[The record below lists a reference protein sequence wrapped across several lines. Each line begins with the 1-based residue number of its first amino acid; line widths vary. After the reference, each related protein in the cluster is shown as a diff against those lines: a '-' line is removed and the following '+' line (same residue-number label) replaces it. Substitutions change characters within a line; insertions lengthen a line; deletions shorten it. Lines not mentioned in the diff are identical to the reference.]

1 MKNLVLL
8 LATTL
13 LLQSDL
19 RSQDNTS
26 LVSQSNP
33 GISLIPQPVQLSRNT
48 GVYRLPD
55 PVTIA
60 ASTNDKAVAFVA
72 KQLAARL
79 SNTKGNVSIEYS
91 NKPAAIRLV
100 TLSKQ
105 DLAIGKEG
113 YYLSVTPETGVEIRA
128 NTATGLFYGT
138 QTLLQLLPNAVAGKT
153 IADNVQW
160 DIPAV
165 SIKDYPRFAWRGM
178 LMDVARH
185 FFTKEQV
192 KQFIDNMVTF
202 KFNILQLHLSD
213 DQGWRVEIKR
223 LPRLTEIG
231 AWRAERTGRWGE
243 FTKPSPDEPK
253 TYGGFYTQDDIKE
266 LVQYA
271 AERHVSI
278 LPEIDVPGHSLAAI
292 AAYPDLT
299 CTPGQYQVSSGERI
313 MVWDK
318 GTFYALQDN
327 NLCPINERVYS
338 FLDTVFT
345 EIAELFPFPYIHMGG
360 DECYKGFWDKNKE
373 VQQFMRKQKLK
384 DANELQSY
392 FVKRVEKIIQSKGK
406 RLMGW
411 DEILEG
417 GLAPNATVMSWH
429 GIKGGIEAARQ
440 GHQVVMAP
448 NTFAYLDLYQGD
460 AIAEPPTYSM
470 LRLNKVYEFNPMPPG
485 VDSSMILGGQCN
497 LWAERL
503 HTMRHAEYMLWP
515 RGLAIS
521 ESVWSQPSA
530 KNWPNFIS
538 RVENQFNRFDLTVV
552 NYSRSMYDPI
562 FKAGKDSNDSLQITL
577 STEIEGLDIFYSFDE
592 MFPDQFYPKY
602 INPLSA
608 PKGAAN
614 LRVVTYR
621 NGKPVGKQIKM
632 PLSELKKR
640 AGIKEQTTE

>member
-1 MKNLVLL
+1 MKSLVLL
-8 LATTL
+8 FATTL
-13 LLQSDL
+13 LLLSGL
-19 RSQDNTS
+19 KSQES
-26 LVSQSNP
+26 SN
-33 GISLIPQPVQLSRNT
+33 ISLIPQPVSVARGTGFYQLK
-48 GVYRLPD
+48 D
-55 PVTIA
+55 PLIISA
-60 ASTNDKAVAFVA
+60 PPQNDSVKFVA
-72 KQLAARL
+72 NFLSNRL
-79 SNTKGNVSIEYS
+79 VNTKGGWVSTEFS
-91 NKPAAIRLV
+91 ESAGKAPIRLQ
-100 TLSKQ
+100 LLPKE
-105 DLAIGKEG
+105 DNEIGKEG
-113 YYLSVTPETGVEIRA
+113 YHLSVSEENGVLITA
-128 NTATGLFYGT
+128 NTSTGLFYGV
-138 QTLLQLLPNAVAGKT
+138 QTLLQLLPTAAAGHT
-153 IADNVQW
+153 VVEGVQW
-160 DIPAV
+160 QIPAV
-165 SIKDYPRFAWRGM
+165 TIKDYPRFKWRGM

-192 KQFIDNMVTF
+192 KQFIDNMATF
-202 KFNILQLHLSD
+202 KFNMLHLHLSD
-213 DQGWRVEIKR
+213 DQAWRVEIKR
-223 LPRLTEIG
+223 LPRLTEVG

-253 TYGGFYTQDDIKE
+253 TYGGFYTHDDIKE
-266 LVQYA
+266 LVKYA
-271 AERHVSI
+271 AERNVTI

-292 AAYPDLT
+292 AAYPNLT
-299 CTPGQYQVSSGERI
+299 CTPGTYQVSSGERI

-345 EIAELFPFPYIHMGG
+345 EIAELFPFQYIHMGG
-360 DECYKGFWDKNKE
+360 DECYKGFWEKNKQ
-373 VQQFMRKQKLK
+373 VQAFMKKQGLK

-411 DEILEG
+411 DEILHG
-417 GLAPNATVMSWH
+417 GLPPDATVMSWQ
-429 GIKGGIEAARQ
+429 GMKGGIEAAKQ
-440 GHQVVMAP
+440 GHQVVMSP
-448 NTFAYLDLYQGD
+448 NSYAYLDLYQGD
-460 AIAEPPTYSM
+460 PIAEPPTYSM
-470 LRLNKVYEFNPMPPG
+470 VRLSKAYEFDPMPPG
-485 VDSSMILGGQCN
+485 VDSSLILGGQCN

-515 RGLAIS
+515 RALAIS
-521 ESVWSQPSA
+521 ESIWSQPAA
-530 KNWPNFIS
+530 KNWNSFIS
-538 RVENQFNRFDLTVV
+538 KVEHQFNRFDAASI

-602 INPLSA
+602 TTPLSV

-632 PLSELKKR
+632 PVIELKKR
-640 AGIKEQTTE
+640 AGIKVKETP